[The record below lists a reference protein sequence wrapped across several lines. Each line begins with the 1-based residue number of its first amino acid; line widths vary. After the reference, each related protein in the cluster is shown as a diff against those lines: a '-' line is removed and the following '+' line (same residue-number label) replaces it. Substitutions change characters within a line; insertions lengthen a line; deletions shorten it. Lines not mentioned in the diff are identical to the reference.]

1 MLLSCCEITTYRI
14 FEGLIAPAKLAD
26 KNSSELVSVMKDH
39 QNRKRNPIAER
50 FIFNSRNRKLKENIS
65 NYMTELRRLSQYLQV
80 WRFPGKKNATW
91 QISLWCKSR
100 GNAATIAKW
109 RCVANPIKDVRYRS
123 VARICNSTSSSYTK
137 RESERE

>member
-80 WRFPGKKNATW
+80 WRFPGKKMLRDRLVCGVNHEGT
-91 QISLWCKSR
+91 QQRLLSE
-100 GNAATIAKW
+100 
-109 RCVANPIKDVRYRS
+109 DVLL
-123 VARICNSTSSSYTK
+123 IL
-137 RESERE
+137 